1 MRGRRLKRRNAC
13 ATRSGAIF
21 DPMSLAPRLW
31 LDAANFDGTDW
42 TDSSGN
48 GFDFTGTASVSTDGA
63 NGYAAVYLDGTKEIV
78 GPTWHTVFGSSGAT
92 AAWEVVVCFNP
103 STLTINVEGIRSAQR
118 AGLTKPQLFGAGLR
132 GVGLMRSATRTH
144 ADGIEA
150 TRRPRAATWEESAT
164 GDGYHK
170 YFATPIVESVTQI
183 TRHGRSGTDAYA
195 AGYKTATHVTNTD
208 NATTNGAAT
217 ISIGGNS
224 SGHYTGKISH
234 IFAFDRKLTDA
245 EAADLSS
252 WIDGQV
258 GVSYLPRTVETEVP
272 STMMNLDFDKPNA
285 VGINSGHVVDI
296 DVGTAWDIG
305 SNFAPQPPIGWEI
318 YAAATRPDLVTVGA
332 HTGLR
337 FVGTSG
343 DVAFPTSATTYAYPG
358 SYTEF
363 TSFFGPQEGM
373 GCCVVN
379 LEQFNL
385 TNLAPLTNGAIFNW
399 LSVPYSY
406 YGLQYRKDS
415 GVPKITFFSAETT
428 VPDGSICFVEFGLKT
443 VSGNTVSHIRVNNGA
458 VVKYTHTGLL
468 DLTVSDAVSLGTR
481 DYLLSNQHILYRM
494 RTCMDV
500 QSNTVQQRWRDID
513 AADFGLT
520 LATTDLF
527 A

>member
-217 ISIGGNS
+217 ISIG
-224 SGHYTGKISH
+224 
-234 IFAFDRKLTDA
+234 
-245 EAADLSS
+245 
-252 WIDGQV
+252 
-258 GVSYLPRTVETEVP
+258 
-272 STMMNLDFDKPNA
+272 
-285 VGINSGHVVDI
+285 
-296 DVGTAWDIG
+296 
-305 SNFAPQPPIGWEI
+305 
-318 YAAATRPDLVTVGA
+318 
-332 HTGLR
+332 
-337 FVGTSG
+337 
-343 DVAFPTSATTYAYPG
+343 
-358 SYTEF
+358 
-363 TSFFGPQEGM
+363 
-373 GCCVVN
+373 
-379 LEQFNL
+379 
-385 TNLAPLTNGAIFNW
+385 
-399 LSVPYSY
+399 
-406 YGLQYRKDS
+406 
-415 GVPKITFFSAETT
+415 
-428 VPDGSICFVEFGLKT
+428 
-443 VSGNTVSHIRVNNGA
+443 
-458 VVKYTHTGLL
+458 
-468 DLTVSDAVSLGTR
+468 
-481 DYLLSNQHILYRM
+481 
-494 RTCMDV
+494 
-500 QSNTVQQRWRDID
+500 
-513 AADFGLT
+513 
-520 LATTDLF
+520 
-527 A
+527 